1 MEKEAVEFLQQALD
15 LALDVLPVASIRDV
29 RYNAESN
36 TDEDRVVG
44 SFQLPLVYGAG
55 QSDQGVSKSDY
66 SAIYQVFIEYELAI
80 GSGEQYLAVDRSKFE
95 IRVRTSPGIRFE
107 DERGYTSAP
116 TAHIHSSG
124 ISGLLSVALMAN
136 FEGTKAKDRRKG
148 DLQAL
153 HFPVGG
159 RRFRPSLEDFLYF
172 VIREC
177 GFRGR
182 PDWEGRLLQSR
193 EEWLDKQLRA
203 AVRDHP
209 AEAAEALRELGYN
222 VEPPSGGDVE
232 KRRKRTW

>member
-1 MEKEAVEFLQQALD
+1 MEEQAVEFLQHALD
-15 LALDVLPVASIRDV
+15 LALEVLPVGSKHDIKHNVDF
-29 RYNAESN
+29 N
-36 TDEDRVVG
+36 TDEDRIIG
-44 SFQLPLVYGAG
+44 GFQLPLVYGYG
-55 QSDQGVSKSDY
+55 QSEQPVSKSDY

-80 GSGEQYLAVDRSKFE
+80 GRGEHFLAVDRSKFE

-107 DERGYTSAP
+107 YERGYTSAP

-136 FEGTKAKDRRKG
+136 FEGTKEKSKRKG
-148 DLQAL
+148 DLQSL

-177 GFRGR
+177 GFRGK
-182 PDWEGRLLQSR
+182 PGWEGKLLQSR
-193 EEWLDKQLRA
+193 EVWLDKQLRA

-209 AEAAEALRELGYN
+209 AEAAVVLRELGYS
-222 VEPPSGGDVE
+222 VEPRADGDAA
-232 KRRKRTW
+232 KRRKLTW

>member
-1 MEKEAVEFLQQALD
+1 MEQQAVDFLQQALD
-15 LALDVLPVASIRDV
+15 LALEVLPVESKRDV
-29 RYNAESN
+29 KHNVEFN
-36 TDEDRVVG
+36 TDEDRIVG
-44 SFQLPLVYGAG
+44 GFQLPLVYGSG
-55 QSDQGVSKSDY
+55 QSDQPVSDADY
-66 SAIYQVFIEYELAI
+66 SAIYQVFIEYELAT
-80 GSGEQYLAVDRSKFE
+80 GPGERYLAVNRSKFE

-107 DERGYTSAP
+107 YERGYTSAP

-136 FEGTKAKDRRKG
+136 FEGTKEKSKRKG

-159 RRFRPSLEDFLYF
+159 RRFRPSLEDFFYF

-177 GFRGR
+177 GFRGK
-182 PDWEGRLLQSR
+182 PGWESKLLRSR
-193 EEWLDKQLRA
+193 EQWLDKQLRA

-209 AEAAEALRELGYN
+209 AEAAEALRELGYR
-222 VEPPSGGDVE
+222 VDPPADGEVG

>member
-55 QSDQGVSKSDY
+55 QSDQGVSRSDY

-107 DERGYTSAP
+107 YERGYTSAP

-136 FEGTKAKDRRKG
+136 FEGTKAKDRCKG

-172 VIREC
+172 VVREC
-177 GFRGR
+177 GFRGK
-182 PDWEGRLLQSR
+182 PGWESKLLQSR
-193 EEWLDKQLRA
+193 EGWLDKQLRA

-209 AEAAEALRELGYN
+209 AEAAEALRDLGYN